1 MLGGV
6 VDLARSERALVGSAG
21 QVGAWG
27 PSGEQLEEPAVVG
40 VAGMALE
47 DLADPP
53 VVAGQ
58 ALVDA
63 GEEPDVDEHGSEV
76 VGGAAVGVGG
86 AAVGVG
92 VERGYGLYRLFGDQP
107 W

>member
-1 MLGGV
+1 
-6 VDLARSERALVGSAG
+6 
-21 QVGAWG
+21 
-27 PSGEQLEEPAVVG
+27 
-40 VAGMALE
+40 MALE

-76 VGGAAVGVGG
+76 VGGAAVGVG
-86 AAVGVG
+86 